1 MEVKVLA
8 PSVENG
14 EEPDLCA
21 QMAGI
26 ACNFEQ
32 RLGTGPEQQTVDDL
46 LVLQGQ
52 RGEPVRK
59 SEDHVHIGS
68 GQQFPTA
75 RLQPTVA
82 GVGLTL
88 GTVPIPA
95 RIVRDAP
102 EATAG
107 AGVYVSA
114 QSGRAAN
121 RQATQHGTLL
131 CRQGMP
137 GPVSLSVR
145 AENVRHLQTRT

>member
-1 MEVKVLA
+1 MDMGMMLQLLVPTMEHA
-8 PSVENG
+8 
-14 EEPDLCA
+14 EEADFGA

-95 RIVRDAP
+95 RNGEISISCLM
-102 EATAG
+102 G
-107 AGVYVSA
+107 S
-114 QSGRAAN
+114 S
-121 RQATQHGTLL
+121 
-131 CRQGMP
+131 
-137 GPVSLSVR
+137 S
-145 AENVRHLQTRT
+145 